1 MNKKFLLISLLSL
14 SLLSCTNDVS
24 SSSYQN
30 NNDDKKVLIA
40 YFSCTNNTRGIAN
53 KINNLINSDLF

>member
-14 SLLSCTNDVS
+14 SLLSCTNDA

>member
-24 SSSYQN
+24 LSYQN